1 MTQKLFLTSAIAMGF
16 VAPAFADPTYTDA
29 FPDDGYM
36 QEDYT
41 YTNAATADNMDDVY
55 EGTVNAVAEYD
66 IVDYILSAGQYLPA
80 DSETPTTC
88 PAGSFCSGIG
98 EVQYNET
105 SAQGI
110 ATCPTGFGSSAAGA
124 TSANECY
131 RQCSGN
137 VEIEHATGVTGNDY
151 YGTGIDTCEPTGCV
165 NGWHIKAGLNLADTI
180 GNESGSYDY
189 ASIDNTG
196 YLSYAGMNSGVVH
209 DAAFFNLNTNNHN
222 TWATYYNNGKGMLMG
237 QGRCSTQAG
246 SNGWYTDGQYD
257 DNGDWSN
264 TTKVSSLT
272 DETGQEGAK
281 YCYCNVTG
289 YTPDGG
295 TLQSLSS
302 PWVFYHNYG
311 GDCAVVC
318 TGQCVYY
325 MRVTD
330 SRYLAFRAALLGSV
344 QPTPAM
350 CEANTI
356 TINWSN
362 ADAEDISANNAGT
375 ATYGS
380 DVRTPVKAETIKG
393 KTFKGWKFSKPTTT
407 QLP

>member
-16 VAPAFADPTYTDA
+16 VAPAFAEPSYTDT

-41 YTNAATADNMDDVY
+41 YINAATADNMDDVY

-88 PAGSFCSGIG
+88 PAGSYCSGIG

-110 ATCPTGFGSSAAGA
+110 ATCPTGYALSADGA

-131 RQCSGN
+131 RTCSGN

-151 YGTGIDTCEPTGCV
+151 YGTGVDTCEPTGCV
-165 NGWHIKAGLNLADTI
+165 NGWHLKSGVNGSAIATAI
-180 GNESGSYDY
+180 GNTEGENS
-189 ASIDNTG
+189 ASIDNSG
-196 YLSYAGMNSGVVH
+196 SFSQQAFAGGSNH
-209 DAAFFNLNTNNHN
+209 DQTFYGLTDNN
-222 TWATYYNNGKGMLMG
+222 TWAVYYGSNKGMVSG
-237 QGRCSTQAG
+237 QARCSTVQGVGAWDDASSSSDVTTHTTAELG
-246 SNGWYTDGQYD
+246 AEGGQ
-257 DNGDWSN
+257 
-264 TTKVSSLT
+264 
-272 DETGQEGAK
+272 

-295 TLQSLSS
+295 TLQAVLS
-302 PWVFYHNYG
+302 PWVFYNDMFAAARCADYCTS
-311 GDCAVVC
+311 DCALNLRNP
-318 TGQCVYY
+318 YS
-325 MRVTD
+325 D
-330 SRYLAFRAALLGSV
+330 SLVFRAALLGIIESS
-344 QPTPAM
+344 PAM

-393 KTFKGWKFSKPTTT
+393 KTFKGWRFSKPEQTP
-407 QLP
+407 LP